1 MASWIVPCD
10 NPDVQYAAQLEF
22 INDNVIQVSGLPLL
36 EHGFYLYYDG
46 TMVGDY
52 SKYTTNYEA
61 PNLPFGTYQ
70 YSNNGLKW
78 SDVHRPIVDNT
89 PSEEDKIQMVIDRN
103 ITQIQ
108 PKLQSI
114 QDSIF
119 ALYMMLSGTDISEDT
134 STEE

>member
-1 MASWIVPCD
+1 
-10 NPDVQYAAQLEF
+10 
-22 INDNVIQVSGLPLL
+22 
-36 EHGFYLYYDG
+36 
-46 TMVGDY
+46 
-52 SKYTTNYEA
+52 
-61 PNLPFGTYQ
+61 
-70 YSNNGLKW
+70 
-78 SDVHRPIVDNT
+78 VHRPIVDDT